1 MLNPLLTSVT
11 LSPSPPPFQSGTLL
25 FLVESVSMSTRN
37 KENEKKTEWQHKC
50 ILTAS
55 TVGPLMRGISMTNES
70 FARVLANH
78 TALKFAISCDVYIQ
92 LVATRIPPGD
102 AWMHSRRNVYLKSWD
117 QQPASETHGT
127 KLSSNSP

>member
-1 MLNPLLTSVT
+1 
-11 LSPSPPPFQSGTLL
+11 
-25 FLVESVSMSTRN
+25 MSTRN
-37 KENEKKTEWQHKC
+37 KENEKKKTEWQHKC

-102 AWMHSRRNVYLKSWD
+102 AWMHSRRNIYLKSWD

>member
-1 MLNPLLTSVT
+1 
-11 LSPSPPPFQSGTLL
+11 
-25 FLVESVSMSTRN
+25 
-37 KENEKKTEWQHKC
+37 
-50 ILTAS
+50 
-55 TVGPLMRGISMTNES
+55 MRGISMTNES

-102 AWMHSRRNVYLKSWD
+102 AWMHSRRNIYLKSWD